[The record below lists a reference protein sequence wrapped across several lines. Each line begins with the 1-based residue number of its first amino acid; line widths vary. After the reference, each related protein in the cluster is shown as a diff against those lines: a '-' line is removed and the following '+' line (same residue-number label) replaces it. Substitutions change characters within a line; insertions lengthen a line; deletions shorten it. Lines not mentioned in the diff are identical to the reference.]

1 MQVAWFQKLTIQ
13 RKTKFTVMIGILIFI
28 LFFVWLMLSRGKK
41 ELEWSPSTVLEI
53 NSKDYYIFVNP
64 KDAYSHIA
72 LNKSK
77 LVSPE
82 SINQHACDCKIDGDK
97 ILVAYINSK
106 LPNELVFKVIVPDN
120 LPRRV
125 VLETLS
131 DKRIRNGAYPKIYI
145 SDEAYYVLSGV
156 YLYKINKIDF
166 QIEQIQMERNETPL
180 ITSDDRVFL
189 RRGEFLTL
197 LQKDSHDEK
206 ILKLDSTDRVSGWGI
221 EGKTVLLNKGNTEE
235 LVSLKDE
242 TPVKLRTPSYGIL
255 NVIGNIGHLAIVQ
268 FYHKNGEVPIC
279 DPALGAYSFID
290 GINYW
295 YYRPYLYDVEQ
306 NKFYD
311 IPDEIKKLYPNKD
324 DALTGYCAPANL
336 KQIEAELHQYLEK

>member
-1 MQVAWFQKLTIQ
+1 M
-13 RKTKFTVMIGILIFI
+13 
-28 LFFVWLMLSRGKK
+28 
-41 ELEWSPSTVLEI
+41 
-53 NSKDYYIFVNP
+53 
-64 KDAYSHIA
+64 
-72 LNKSK
+72 
-77 LVSPE
+77 
-82 SINQHACDCKIDGDK
+82 
-97 ILVAYINSK
+97 
-106 LPNELVFKVIVPDN
+106 
-120 LPRRV
+120 
-125 VLETLS
+125 
-131 DKRIRNGAYPKIYI
+131 
-145 SDEAYYVLSGV
+145 
-156 YLYKINKIDF
+156 
-166 QIEQIQMERNETPL
+166 
-180 ITSDDRVFL
+180 
-189 RRGEFLTL
+189 
-197 LQKDSHDEK
+197 
-206 ILKLDSTDRVSGWGI
+206 KLDSTDRVSGWGI

-290 GINYW
+290 GIDYW